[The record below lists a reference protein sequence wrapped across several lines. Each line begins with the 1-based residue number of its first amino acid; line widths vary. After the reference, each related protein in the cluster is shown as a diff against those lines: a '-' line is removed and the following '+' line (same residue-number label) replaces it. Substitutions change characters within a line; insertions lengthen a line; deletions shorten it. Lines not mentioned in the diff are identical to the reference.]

1 MESHDQ
7 SNLLLCDK
15 EDLVKYIMKL
25 KAENE
30 ELESE
35 VACLESDSCIDY
47 AELKEENEEVWRAH
61 EKMSDYHEIA
71 RAVSRVDI
79 NELKEENEEL
89 KMNTH
94 RLNCSHCNLI
104 SSEDDIFLSL
114 DCGEFTCEECFN
126 EGKSKNIKEENEEL
140 KRVADHAEKVL
151 EDSPVEEDDEGFAI
165 SDWFHEKMAKH
176 IKFHMTDPGGEYN
189 YIDPETKK
197 HIFCLGSKG
206 TLDDCRDFVENLE
219 KEIEELKEKI
229 TCLESDSYNEVSLAE
244 YEELNKENEELKK
257 KIIGEHGCAE
267 RCKDKVLELLDIR
280 MCLEDDVLKLK
291 AENNEMRS
299 KGRVLFYE
307 DNLRLL
313 QEIINKQKGE
323 IENLKKEFNSL
334 KGKK

>member
-1 MESHDQ
+1 MPFFT
-7 SNLLLCDK
+7 K
-15 EDLVKYIMKL
+15 EDMDQG
-25 KAENE
+25 NWSHRTE
-30 ELESE
+30 ELMAM
-35 VACLESDSCIDY
+35 VNL
-47 AELKEENEEVWRAH
+47 
-61 EKMSDYHEIA
+61 YH
-71 RAVSRVDI
+71 
-79 NELKEENEEL
+79 
-89 KMNTH
+89 
-94 RLNCSHCNLI
+94 
-104 SSEDDIFLSL
+104 
-114 DCGEFTCEECFN
+114 
-126 EGKSKNIKEENEEL
+126 SKNEEL

-219 KEIEELKEKI
+219 NEI
-229 TCLESDSYNEVSLAE
+229 
-244 YEELNKENEELKK
+244 EELKK
-257 KIIGEHGCAE
+257 KIIGEHGRAE